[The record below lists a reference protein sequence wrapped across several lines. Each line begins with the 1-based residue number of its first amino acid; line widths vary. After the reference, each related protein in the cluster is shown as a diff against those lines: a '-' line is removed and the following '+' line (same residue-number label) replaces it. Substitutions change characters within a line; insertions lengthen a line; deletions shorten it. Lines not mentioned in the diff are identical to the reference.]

1 MSTTVNAAIGRP
13 RLFDEEAVLAR
24 LTALF
29 WRQGYGQ
36 TSMTDIVEASGV
48 HKPSL
53 YRTFGTK
60 EELFAT
66 VLRRYLAERIG
77 MFAALIK
84 QSGPGI
90 NGVHTFLTLFEA
102 DAVSERGRDGCLMVM
117 ASNEL
122 RGTLPGYDFSADY
135 RRQMREQIST
145 LITQALPDAGDGT
158 YRGPHRPAHHLPA
171 RTAGHSAFRRRGR
184 GNPPVPQRHAR
195 HRRHLVTLAVACTA
209 DGGADRHNDRDE
221 KDQYGDGVGAEL
233 HL

>member
-1 MSTTVNAAIGRP
+1 MSATVNATIGRP

-29 WRQGYGQ
+29 WRRGYTQ

-77 MFAALIK
+77 MFAALIERA
-84 QSGPGI
+84 GPGI
-90 NGVHTFLTLFEA
+90 KGVHTFLHLFEA

-122 RGTLPGYDFSADY
+122 RGTLPGYDFSAEY
-135 RRQMREQIST
+135 RRAMRGQIGS
-145 LITQALPDAGDGT
+145 LIARAVPAG
-158 YRGPHRPAHHLPA
+158 GPELVQA
-171 RTAGHSAFRRRGR
+171 RTDLLTTYLLGLQVILRSGADAAEIH
-184 GNPPVPQRHAR
+184 QYLHAM
-195 HRRHLVTLAVACTA
+195 HVTA
-209 DGGADRHNDRDE
+209 DTW
-221 KDQYGDGVGAEL
+221 
-233 HL
+233 

>member
-1 MSTTVNAAIGRP
+1 MSTTANAAIGRP
-13 RLFDEEAVLAR
+13 RLFDEEAVLSE

-77 MFAALIK
+77 MFAGMIERA
-84 QSGPGI
+84 GPGVR
-90 NGVHTFLTLFEA
+90 GVHNFLDLFEA
-102 DAVSERGRDGCLMVM
+102 DAVSEHGRDGCLMVM

-122 RGTLPGYDFSADY
+122 RGSLPGYDFSTDY
-135 RRQMREQIST
+135 RGAMRKQIEI
-145 LITQALPDAGDGT
+145 LIARVLPDETPD
-158 YRGPHRPAHHLPA
+158 LVQA
-171 RTAGHSAFRRRGR
+171 RTDLLTTYLLGLQVIMRS
-184 GNPPVPQRHAR
+184 
-195 HRRHLVTLAVACTA
+195 
-209 DGGADRHNDRDE
+209 GADAEEIHRHVNAMRVAV
-221 KDQYGDGVGAEL
+221 DGW
-233 HL
+233 